1 LTYDTYNQPVVL
13 VTGASSGIGLA
24 LARKLWRSNYRV
36 VVTARTSSLVRF
48 EDEPFCDNARF
59 LIRPLD
65 VTSSPERQVLIA
77 EMQTHWGGI
86 DLLINNAG
94 IGYRSVIEH
103 TSEADRLMVL
113 ETNYLGPM
121 ALIQLVLPSMRHKR
135 SGRIINVSS
144 VSGMM
149 AMPTMGS
156 YSASK
161 FALEGATEALWYE
174 VRPWNIK
181 VSLVEPGFVHSNSFQ
196 NVYWSEQA
204 KQSVTNGDDYAHYY
218 EHMTTFVERLMQ
230 GAFATPESIA
240 DIILKTMAAK
250 DPRLRIPATIDA
262 NFFAVLRRLLPRRV
276 YHWVLYRSLPW
287 RREWNAK

>member
-1 LTYDTYNQPVVL
+1 M
-13 VTGASSGIGLA
+13 
-24 LARKLWRSNYRV
+24 
-36 VVTARTSSLVRF
+36 VTARTSSLARV
-48 EDEPFCDNARF
+48 ENEPFRDNTRF
-59 LIRPLD
+59 LIRRLD
-65 VTSSPERQVLIA
+65 VTSSQERQALIG
-77 EMQTHWGGI
+77 EIQEHWGGI

-121 ALIQLVLPSMRHKR
+121 ALIQLVLPHMRHKR

-204 KQSVTNGDDYAHYY
+204 KQSVANGDDYAHYY
-218 EHMTTFVERLMQ
+218 RNPF
-230 GAFATPESIA
+230 
-240 DIILKTMAAK
+240 
-250 DPRLRIPATIDA
+250 
-262 NFFAVLRRLLPRRV
+262 
-276 YHWVLYRSLPW
+276 
-287 RREWNAK
+287 